1 MLDGLKTVKNNGY
14 NFRMIF
20 VGDGYDRI
28 AIEEYADDCNLKED
42 CIFTGSIYD
51 RNLLR
56 TYYTLADLFLF
67 PSTFDTNGI
76 AVTEAAACSC
86 PGLLIRGS
94 CAAER
99 IRHMETGMLIDENP
113 EELAEA
119 VMYACD
125 NPSVIKKIGEAAA
138 EKVYLS
144 WEDAV
149 AKAYERYKVILENY
163 VPRKDLPSRF
173 VFYDEIKH
181 LKEEFGLK
189 KEQLIGY
196 YREGKP
202 VKDLLDQYLK

>member
-1 MLDGLKTVKNNGY
+1 
-14 NFRMIF
+14 
-20 VGDGYDRI
+20 
-28 AIEEYADDCNLKED
+28 
-42 CIFTGSIYD
+42 
-51 RNLLR
+51 
-56 TYYTLADLFLF
+56 
-67 PSTFDTNGI
+67 
-76 AVTEAAACSC
+76 
-86 PGLLIRGS
+86 
-94 CAAER
+94 
-99 IRHMETGMLIDENP
+99 MLIDENP